1 MLKKIFF
8 FLHQILE
15 SVSFA
20 LQALKSNLLR
30 TLLSLLG
37 VTIGIFAIIAVY
49 TIVDSLERT
58 IREDMSFIGDD
69 VMYVQKFPW
78 KFGGADEYPWWK
90 YFNRPSNTV
99 NDFRFLEK
107 NLQNAQAVAIIAS
120 KGNLS
125 AKSEYNTMEGT
136 RLMGVS
142 HQYNKI
148 TDFVVEYGR
157 YFTPQEIETARDAI
171 LIGANVATNLFGK
184 QSPLNKTIRIRGK
197 SFLVIGV
204 MKKEGSN
211 IFGESF
217 LDERMLIP
225 YTSFSKMYVIGRKGI
240 DPMIA
245 IKGNKEDKGL
255 AELEGELK
263 GLVRAQR
270 GLKPYQEDN
279 FALNRTELFAQAITS
294 LFGVISLAGGV
305 IGSFSILVGGFGIAN
320 IMFVSVK
327 ERTSL
332 IGIQKALGA
341 RNYFILCQFLF
352 EAMFL
357 SLIGGI
363 FGLGLVYLLTFVP
376 LGSLTI
382 TLTFKNAFTGV
393 FISSVVGI
401 VSGVIPAYTA
411 SRLDPVEAM
420 RAK

>member
-1 MLKKIFF
+1 MLKNLFF
-8 FLHQILE
+8 YLHQVFE
-15 SVSFA
+15 SITFA
-20 LQALKSNLLR
+20 LQALRANLLR
-30 TLLSLLG
+30 TTLSLLG

-78 KFGGADEYPWWK
+78 KFGGSEEYPWWK
-90 YFNRPSNTV
+90 YFNRPTNSV

-107 NLQNAQAVAIIAS
+107 NVQNAKAVAIIAS
-120 KGNLS
+120 KRGLT
-125 AKSEYNTMEGT
+125 AKSDYNSMEGT
-136 RLMGVS
+136 VFMGVS

-157 YFTPQEIETARDAI
+157 YFTPQEIETAKDVII
-171 LIGANVATNLFGK
+171 LGANVSNNLFGK
-184 QSPLNKTIRIRGK
+184 VPPINQTIRIKGK

-204 MKKEGSN
+204 MRKEGSN

-217 LDERMLIP
+217 LDERMLVP

-240 DPMIA
+240 DPMLA
-245 IKGNKEDKGL
+245 IKGNKEDVGL
-255 AELEGELK
+255 VELEGELK
-263 GLVRAQR
+263 GLLRAQR
-270 GLKPYQEDN
+270 GLTPYQEDN
-279 FALNRTELFAQAITS
+279 FSLNRTELFAQAITS
-294 LFGVISLAGGV
+294 LFGVIGLAGGI

-341 RNYFILCQFLF
+341 RNYFILYQFLF

-357 SLIGGI
+357 SLIGGL
-363 FGLGLVYLLTFVP
+363 FGLGLVYLMTFVP

-393 FISSVVGI
+393 FISSIVGI
-401 VSGVIPAYTA
+401 ISGVIPAYTA

>member
-1 MLKKIFF
+1 MFKKIFF
-8 FLHQILE
+8 FLHQIFE
-15 SVSFA
+15 SVAFA

-30 TLLSLLG
+30 TTLSLLG

-78 KFGGADEYPWWK
+78 KFGGSDEYPWWK
-90 YFNRPSNTV
+90 YFNRPTNSV
-99 NDFRFLEK
+99 NDFRFLDK
-107 NLQNAQAVAIIAS
+107 NVQNAKAVAIIAS
-120 KGNLS
+120 KRNLN
-125 AKSEYNTMEGT
+125 AKSDYNSMGGT
-136 RLMGVS
+136 VFMGVS
-142 HQYNKI
+142 HGYNKI
-148 TDFVVEYGR
+148 TDFTIDYGR
-157 YFTPQEIETARDAI
+157 YFTPQEIETARDVMV
-171 LIGANVATNLFGK
+171 IGANIADKLFGK
-184 QSPLNKTIRIRGK
+184 QSPLNKTIRIKGK
-197 SFLVIGV
+197 SFMVIGV
-204 MKKEGSN
+204 MRKEGAN

-217 LDERMLIP
+217 LDERMLVP
-225 YTSFSKMYVIGRKGI
+225 YTAFSKMYLIGNKGI

-245 IKGNKEDKGL
+245 IKGYQEDKEL
-255 AELEGELK
+255 MELEGELR
-263 GLVRAQR
+263 GLLRTRR

-279 FALNRTELFAQAITS
+279 FALNRTELFAQAITG
-294 LFGVISLAGGV
+294 LFGVIGLAGGV

-327 ERTSL
+327 ERTNL

-357 SLIGGI
+357 SLIGGL
-363 FGLGLVYLLTFVP
+363 FGLLFVYLLTFVP

-382 TLTFKNAFTGV
+382 TLTFKNVFTGL
-393 FISSVVGI
+393 FISSFVGI
-401 VSGVIPAYTA
+401 VSGVIPAYSA

-420 RAK
+420 RSK